1 MWDSNT
7 RPEIMAVPSVKVV
20 SLHLLATL
28 EGLFSKYGTIML
40 PVKSRRAGQQTTT
53 QGSILSM
60 PQSYSEFRKENYT
73 KPAIVS
79 PLFLLLILYFIVN
92 ERRYQT
98 VSSLALPLLTQKV
111 SCLNLG
117 LGTSLPRDR
126 ISSIFWNFPYVDT
139 GTAVLQYRSRPLP
152 STCFPIYN

>member
-1 MWDSNT
+1 
-7 RPEIMAVPSVKVV
+7 
-20 SLHLLATL
+20 
-28 EGLFSKYGTIML
+28 
-40 PVKSRRAGQQTTT
+40 
-53 QGSILSM
+53 M

-117 LGTSLPRDR
+117 LEQIYLETGYPQDFEIFLTSILGQQYFNIGHGHFLPRVFQFTINID
-126 ISSIFWNFPYVDT
+126 
-139 GTAVLQYRSRPLP
+139 AK
-152 STCFPIYN
+152 